1 MKTVGVR
8 PRGVRIAVLL
18 WASVWM
24 LAIPL
29 FHVHPSAD
37 HRHGGVLHTHGVTVH
52 TVLSSDLHGEFGD
65 HHDGELADEASS
77 EVALVDHRSHSVNEH
92 PEVGFALL
100 NDASERKVL
109 KPFLTQAI
117 AIDTSDVPRSDRYI
131 RIVNYPV
138 PIRGFTIFVHE
149 IRSRA
154 PPILLLA

>member
-1 MKTVGVR
+1 MKEVVHRLSCLKT
-8 PRGVRIAVLL
+8 AVML
-18 WASVWM
+18 WASFWM

-37 HRHGGVLHTHGVTVH
+37 HRHGGALHTHGVTVH
-52 TVLSSDLHGEFGD
+52 TVLSSDLDGEFGD
-65 HHDGELADEASS
+65 HHDGELPEEASS
-77 EVALVDHRSHSVNEH
+77 DVALVDHHSHSVNDH

-100 NDASERKVL
+100 NDSSERKVF

-117 AIDTSDVPRSDRYI
+117 AVDSNDVPSSDRYI
-131 RIVNYPV
+131 RIVNYPI

-154 PPILLLA
+154 PPILLLS